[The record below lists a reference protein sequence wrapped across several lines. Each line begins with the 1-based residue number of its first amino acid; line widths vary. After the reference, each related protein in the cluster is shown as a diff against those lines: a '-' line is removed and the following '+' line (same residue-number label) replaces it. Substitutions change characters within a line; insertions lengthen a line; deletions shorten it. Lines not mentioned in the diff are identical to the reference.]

1 MLEAHSTH
9 LKRDFIM
16 NRLPPYDQQLLIP
29 SEKIPVLED
38 MVCLRSKDHIV
49 ITVETSQDRADES
62 TEMMVFV
69 LHSLKNQRESHMMG
83 GVCVEKEDHDVS
95 RGLKFPLSHL
105 QALQQLQQAEK
116 LAVAQL
122 QLPTEEAKC
131 KLVVALWSESLLD
144 VV

>member
-1 MLEAHSTH
+1 MLLS
-9 LKRDFIM
+9 M
-16 NRLPPYDQQLLIP
+16 Q
-29 SEKIPVLED
+29 
-38 MVCLRSKDHIV
+38 
-49 ITVETSQDRADES
+49 
-62 TEMMVFV
+62 
-69 LHSLKNQRESHMMG
+69 
-83 GVCVEKEDHDVS
+83 
-95 RGLKFPLSHL
+95 GLKFPLSHL